1 MRRTLPIVAILM
13 VACAHDPGRGPE
25 QLRQA
30 YADALRRDDP
40 DAAYDLMSA
49 EAQSRISREAFRE
62 RWEQDAKER
71 KAQLNGIRKLDAD
84 HSQTVMTG
92 MTTHEGGALLHWTH
106 VDGEWLVVE
115 GLPGTYDT
123 STPATTIRA
132 FIRALRTLDFHG
144 VATLLDPELASQL
157 REDWTSR
164 AERIEKALGE
174 PDKLDLSLDLRRA
187 VLRYGTTQQITL
199 EQTPRGWRIIDF
211 D

>member
-1 MRRTLPIVAILM
+1 MRWGLLCIAFV

-40 DAAYDLMSA
+40 DAAYDLMSP
-49 EAQSRISREAFRE
+49 EAQSRVSRDAFRE
-62 RWEQDAKER
+62 RWKDDEKER
-71 KAQLNGIRKLDAD
+71 KAQLAAIKDLDAGKG
-84 HSQTVMTG
+84 QPVMTG
-92 MTTHEGGALLHWTH
+92 MTTHEGGGLLHWTH
-106 VDGEWLVVE
+106 VNGQWLVVD

-123 STPATTIRA
+123 ATPAATIRA

-187 VLRYGTTQQITL
+187 VLRYGTTEQITL